1 MKLISTWAIPL
12 FILVVLVCG
21 EYKGVKVY
29 ETFIK
34 GAQDGMKIGF
44 QLFPLF
50 LAIFG
55 GLAVFNASGALN
67 FLCRLL
73 SPLANLLGIPA
84 EILPLGLIKPLS
96 GSGALGYMAN
106 LVQNYGPDSF
116 LGTMASIVAGCSET
130 TFYVITV
137 YLGVVGITRPKHLLL
152 MGLCGDLVSFLVA
165 VMLGHQLII
174 R

>member
-1 MKLISTWAIPL
+1 MKLISIWAIPL
-12 FILVVLVCG
+12 FILIVLICG

-29 ETFIK
+29 ESFIK

-55 GLAVFNASGALN
+55 GLAVFNASGALEL
-67 FLCRLL
+67 LCRLFL
-73 SPLANLLGIPA
+73 PLTNRLGIPA

-96 GSGALGYMAN
+96 GSGAIGYTAN
-106 LVQNYGPDSF
+106 LVQKHGPDSF

-137 YLGVVGITRPKHLLL
+137 YLGVVGITRPKHLVL
-152 MGLCGDLVSFLVA
+152 MGLLGDLVSFLVA
-165 VMLGHQLII
+165 IMISRQL
-174 R
+174 